1 MNLSFTTTPKLIAA
15 IFAVLL
21 AVLLFCAYKVNTNP
35 SGSALTG
42 FIFACT
48 ALVVIALNTKIDVVF
63 QTLREELEPRTGTS
77 SGSVNA
83 VEQYR
88 QRSQR
93 EDLEQSLVHALA
105 PGLLN
110 RMDGKGVGEFIRT
123 AADSI
128 LSFGLRGSNSPCT
141 CAQYEG
147 AACSNCP
154 VRHDQAAGSCLDA
167 AKAGLTQSAE
177 RMATAWAGMS
187 TGQAVG
193 DAAGHVTAGA
203 AADQRAE
210 AEIVSAG
217 LTTAPRVTA
226 AQIQAL
232 MDRMVW
238 RYEHEDGSRH
248 TFAHAFL
255 DDFYIATGH
264 NAPVSRENF
273 DASLGMKYAREQAEG
288 AVRDRLWG
296 FEGYLLRSRL
306 KGSEPTA

>member
-1 MNLSFTTTPKLIAA
+1 MLKRINRHAFTACAALFAFLGFLFLYRLTADSPKMADIAGLIVSCAMFGVAALAGLQADLERNLEKW
-15 IFAVLL
+15 
-21 AVLLFCAYKVNTNP
+21 
-35 SGSALTG
+35 
-42 FIFACT
+42 
-48 ALVVIALNTKIDVVF
+48 
-63 QTLREELEPRTGTS
+63 LEPKTGTS

-83 VEQYR
+83 VEPYR

-141 CAQYEG
+141 CAQHEG

-154 VRHDQAAGSCLDA
+154 VRHDQAAGSRLDA

-187 TGQAVG
+187 AGQAVG